1 MRFKGDFF
9 RRYLGEAPVPLAI
22 ERSLECAILSRQR
35 FEAPVLDIG
44 TGEGMFAYILFD
56 EPIDVGID
64 PDAREL
70 ERAKQYGMYRELIN
84 CGGAS
89 VPKPSGSFQTVFSN
103 SVLEHIPDLE
113 PVLREAHRLLAPDGR
128 LYATVPTHLFD
139 HYSLVYQALSAL
151 GCDGAAESF
160 RRFFNSFWKHYHF
173 HTPDG
178 WRELFERCGFK
189 VVASQ
194 QYCAKGVGVLNDAL
208 APFSLPSLVCKKTLN
223 RWFPFPAVRR
233 ALAAPLLAALYGGF
247 VRVDPAEQAGGI
259 VFFRLEKA

>member
-1 MRFKGDFF
+1 MRFKDDFF

-89 VPKPSGSFQTVFSN
+89 VPKPSGSFKTVFSN

-128 LYATVPTHLFD
+128 MYATVPTHLFD

-151 GCDGAAESF
+151 GFDGAAESF
-160 RRFFNSFWKHYHF
+160 RRFFNSFWRHYHF

-178 WRELFERCGFK
+178 WRVLFERCGFR
-189 VVASQ
+189 VVESR
-194 QYCAKGVGVLNDAL
+194 QYCPRSIGLLNDAL
-208 APFSLPSLVCKKTLN
+208 APLSIPSLVVKKLLN
-223 RWFPFPAVRR
+223 RWFLFPSLRAAVG
-233 ALAAPLLAALYGGF
+233 APLLARVFGGV
-247 VRVDPAEQAGGI
+247 VRTDPGESQGGI
-259 VFFRLEKA
+259 IFFRLERG